1 MLVQELKTGKQIS
14 NFLNKIACHQNGYEH
29 KLSEENRKKNG
40 VFLTNSLSTI
50 EKIMNIV
57 DVKDDI
63 FSKKILE
70 PACGQGIFILKLLMD
85 IYEHFPDD
93 VLMSIFIS
101 KNIYFVDIQK
111 EMVEKTKSNIKKLY
125 YYLFEKEYI
134 GNFNGIVAD
143 FTTKNTAKNI
153 SLFDKNPETPFENLY
168 NQFDYVIGNP
178 PYVTLYGRRDKKE
191 NEEQRI
197 NYLRNYRQFPASVK
211 NGKINLVMLFL
222 EHSLNFLKPNGKLS
236 FIIDVSFFETAY
248 QYTRKYLM
256 ENTTINV
263 LEINIAD
270 FEVAS
275 GQIILKLT
283 KSKSANNEVK
293 IVDNKTQKSYF
304 IPQSD
309 WQNKDDEYKFRYN
322 GCHVF
327 KQIFEKIE
335 QKKDKTLWQMFPN
348 KNLRT
353 CVMLLDMEDKFTFA
367 QKECKDENLIYP
379 YYQGSKSLSEKFGKL
394 SFAKYFYYNKP
405 LQDSINDELKIELEK
420 QGIKNKKRIGL
431 GETVIYDNPKIF
443 IRQSAK
449 EIIATL
455 DFDKS
460 SANNSLYVFSLRNN
474 LPQTIDFLYFLCG
487 FLNSD
492 FITYY
497 AQQMNIIRFS
507 QGKQPQIKISDL
519 SSIFIP
525 QNIDLQQNI
534 GNLCRGFYNNK
545 IKKNNCISC
554 INNLIYS
561 YYGLNTSQIA
571 TIEKEIKSF

>member
-14 NFLNKIACHQNGYEH
+14 NFLNKIACNQNGYEQ
-29 KLSEENRKKNG
+29 KLSEEKRKKNG
-40 VFLTNSLSTI
+40 VFLTNSLVTI
-50 EKIMNIV
+50 EKILNIV

-70 PACGQGIFILKLLMD
+70 PACGQGIFILKLLTD
-85 IYEHFPDD
+85 IYEHCPDD

-101 KNIYFVDIQK
+101 NNVYFVDVQD

-125 YYLFEKEYI
+125 FYLFEKEYT

-143 FTTKNTAKNI
+143 FTTKNATKNI
-153 SLFDKNPETPFENLY
+153 SLFSENSETPFENLY

-197 NYLRNYRQFPASVK
+197 NYLRNYNQFPASVK

-222 EHSLNFLKPNGKLS
+222 EHSLDFLKPNGKLS

-248 QYTRKYLM
+248 QYTRKYLL
-256 ENTTINV
+256 ENTTINE

-275 GQIILKLT
+275 GQVILKLT
-283 KSKSANNEVK
+283 KSKSTNNEVK

-309 WQNKDDEYKFRYN
+309 WKNKDDEYKFRYN
-322 GCHVF
+322 GCRIF
-327 KQIFEKIE
+327 KQIFDNVE
-335 QKKDKTLWQMFPN
+335 QKKDKTLLQMFPN

-353 CVMLLDMEDKFTFA
+353 CVMLLDMEDKFTFI
-367 QKECKDENLIYP
+367 QKNDKDENLIYP

-394 SFAKYFYYNKP
+394 SFTKYFYYNKP

-431 GETVIYDNPKIF
+431 GEIVIYDNPKIF

-460 SANNSLYVFSLRNN
+460 SANNSLYVFSLRDNSSKT
-474 LPQTIDFLYFLCG
+474 LDFLYFLCG

-492 FITYY
+492 FVTYY

-507 QGKQPQIKISDL
+507 QGKQPQIKIGDL

-525 QNIDLQQNI
+525 QNIDLQQKI
-534 GNLCRGFYNNK
+534 GNLCKQFYNNTLE
-545 IKKNNCISC
+545 KNNCIYN
-554 INNLIYS
+554 INNLIYN
-561 YYGLNTSQIA
+561 YYNLTSSQIA